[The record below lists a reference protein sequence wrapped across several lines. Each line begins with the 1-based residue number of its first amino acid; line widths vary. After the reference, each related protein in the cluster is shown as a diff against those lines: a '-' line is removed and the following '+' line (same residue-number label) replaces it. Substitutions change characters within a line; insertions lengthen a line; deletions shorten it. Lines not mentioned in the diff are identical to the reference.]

1 MFRPQ
6 LRKGDWY
13 DLAVVALR
21 AKDGWN
27 LLAELGGEDGA
38 LRTCAWGRDRSGSE
52 QGAGGVGGLACWN
65 RGVPWTGRKWVPTL
79 TMHEDNINSI
89 TVDKWMR
96 AVARARGVR
105 LGQRAVYD
113 QHSE

>member
-1 MFRPQ
+1 MPST
-6 LRKGDWY
+6 GTM
-13 DLAVVALR
+13 LAFVLIPP
-21 AKDGWN
+21 
-27 LLAELGGEDGA
+27 
-38 LRTCAWGRDRSGSE
+38 
-52 QGAGGVGGLACWN
+52 LACRR

-96 AVARARGVR
+96 AVASACGVR